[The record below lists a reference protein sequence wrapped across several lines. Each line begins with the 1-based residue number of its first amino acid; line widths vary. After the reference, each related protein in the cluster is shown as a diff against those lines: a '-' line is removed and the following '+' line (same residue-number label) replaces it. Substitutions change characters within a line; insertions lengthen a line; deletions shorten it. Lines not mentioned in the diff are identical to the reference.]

1 MPIVGIGTDI
11 VEISRIEAQ
20 LAKSHRLAE
29 RVLTQAEHQQF
40 CAHSF
45 QARFLAKR
53 FAAKEAVVKAVGSGI
68 GNGIGF
74 QQIEVKNLDSGQP
87 VFEVTG
93 QLAELFKHKNVT
105 AWHLSLSD
113 ERHYAVANVV
123 LESR

>member
-11 VEISRIEAQ
+11 VEINRIEAQ
-20 LAKSHRLAE
+20 LAKSQRLAE
-29 RVLTQAEHQQF
+29 RVLTAKEYQQF
-40 CAHSF
+40 CEHAF
-45 QARFLAKR
+45 KARFLAKR
-53 FAAKEAVVKAVGSGI
+53 FAAKEAVVKAISSGI

-74 QQIEVKNLDSGQP
+74 QQIEVSNLESGQP

-93 QLAELFKHKNVT
+93 QLAELFKKRNVT

-123 LESR
+123 LES